1 MKRIEQVERC
11 LKKASSSGLT
21 AKDIALSL
29 GASRANISSDLN
41 QLCRE
46 GRATKSGTRPVYYH
60 PVLSPIQEDPTP
72 CPGDSSNAEDPF
84 AMMALRFPSMYHC
97 VEQAKAAALYPP
109 HGMNMLIRGA
119 TGVGKTTFARLI
131 YDYAVC
137 SHVLS
142 SSSPFVTF
150 NCADYADNPQLLVS
164 QLMGTVKGAYTGAE
178 EDREGLL
185 SQADGGI
192 LFLDEV
198 HRLPPQGQEMLF
210 TFIDRGVYRRLGES
224 AAEHR
229 AQVMLICATTEDPS
243 SALLRTFTRRIP
255 MVIEIPALC
264 ERSRKER
271 FSLIAGF
278 FLEESRRL
286 EMPLYI
292 SVNSIRGLLSYSCP
306 SNVGQLESDIKLLCA
321 GAYSR
326 LQGRQCGRMEV
337 TGRFLPDNI
346 REGMYTS
353 TSREEVWLPY
363 ISANRRFCVF
373 DAKTMPSTAIMPAKY
388 PFNQHAS
395 IYDAIDRRYAAL
407 SQQGCSETE
416 INDAI
421 AETIHKYFSDYTN
434 ETSSASIRF
443 AENVIDPKALQVA
456 DEILSLASKS
466 LERRFSDSIRFGL
479 AAHISGALSRA
490 KHGLPIRNSQLDEI
504 RRRHPREFSAALTGL
519 KTIQNHYST
528 DLPLDEAGFLALF
541 LMPFE
546 RHHASIP
553 LIVVIAHG
561 SATATSM
568 VETANYLQGA
578 DLAVGLNA
586 SLKETPSQV
595 YSRFVSLV
603 RDHMPQAGI
612 LLMIDMGSLSEFGE
626 SLTKDTGIPCKVLPL
641 VSTMHI
647 VEAERKASLG
657 YPLDDVYKA
666 AVSVNEILGPHLPVE
681 ALKASPAAY
690 QVSKAF
696 IVTVC
701 TTSEGGA
708 QMMKEIFDTR
718 LNYHNGFCETIALV
732 LHSQDDIRERLD
744 ALSKTGIVLCGA
756 STFTIDYSIPWYS
769 PTDVI
774 AGNAIQEI
782 QETIE
787 EALVISKTQDTLS
800 DLISSYPVRAAFPAY
815 LEAIRN
821 IQEASGRHL
830 NADTKV
836 GVLCHLAYLV
846 DRIKSDGSV
855 PLKTASGHADK
866 NSALYIAIMSNLHHM
881 EQQLG
886 IAIPQ
891 EEAEHIYAF
900 FSEENCRQS

>member
-1 MKRIEQVERC
+1 MKRIEQVESC
-11 LKKASSSGLT
+11 LKKADSSGLT

-29 GASRANISSDLN
+29 GAARANISSDLN

-46 GRATKSGTRPVYYH
+46 GRAIKTGTRPVYYH
-60 PVLSPIQEDPTP
+60 PVQSSAKKTAVPQSV
-72 CPGDSSNAEDPF
+72 DSAGAEDPF
-84 AMMALRFPSMYHC
+84 ALTALRFPSMYHC

-131 YDYAVC
+131 YDYSVY

-142 SSSPFVTF
+142 SDSPFITF

-164 QLMGTVKGAYTGAE
+164 QLMGSVKGAYTGAD

-185 SQADGGI
+185 AQANGGI

-224 AAEHR
+224 AAEHK

-243 SALLRTFTRRIP
+243 STLLKTFTRRIP

-264 ERSRKER
+264 ERTRKER

-278 FLEESRRL
+278 FLEESKRL
-286 EMPLYI
+286 NMPLYI

-306 SNVGQLESDIKLLCA
+306 SNIGQLKSDIKLLCA

-326 LQGRQCGRMEV
+326 LQSRQSDRMEV
-337 TGRFLPDNI
+337 TGRYLPDNI
-346 REGMYTS
+346 REGMYTA

-363 ISANRRFCVF
+363 ISSNRRFCVF
-373 DAKTMPSTAIMPAKY
+373 DAKTMPSTAIAPAQY
-388 PFNQHAS
+388 HLNQHAS
-395 IYDAIDRRYAAL
+395 IYDAIDRQYNAL
-407 SQQGCSETE
+407 SQQGCSEKE
-416 INDAI
+416 ISDAV
-421 AETIHKYFSDYTN
+421 AKTIHEYFGGYTN
-434 ETSSASIRF
+434 ESSSSNIRF
-443 AENVIDPKALQVA
+443 AENVIDPEALQVS
-456 DEILSLASKS
+456 DEILQMASKS

-479 AAHISGALSRA
+479 AAHISGAVSRIE
-490 KHGLPIRNSQLDEI
+490 HELPIRNPQLDEI
-504 RRRHPREFSAALTGL
+504 RKRHPREFSAALTGL
-519 KTIQNHYST
+519 KTIENHYSV

-541 LMPFE
+541 LMPLE

-561 SATATSM
+561 SSTATSM

-586 SLKETPSQV
+586 SLNETPSQV
-595 YSRFVSLV
+595 YTRFVSLV
-603 RDHMPQAGI
+603 RDHMPQAGV
-612 LLMIDMGSLSEFGE
+612 LLMVDMGSLSEFGE
-626 SLTKDTGIPCKVLPL
+626 SLTKDIGIPCKVLPL

-647 VEAERKASLG
+647 VEAERKVSLG
-657 YPLDDVYKA
+657 FSLDDVYKA

-681 ALKASPAAY
+681 APRTTPAAY

-708 QMMKEIFDTR
+708 QMMKDIFDTR
-718 LNYHNGFCETIALV
+718 LNYHNGFCETIALA
-732 LHSQDDIRERLD
+732 LRTQDDIRERLN

-756 STFTIDYSIPWYS
+756 STFSINYPIPWYS

-782 QETIE
+782 QEMIE

-800 DLISSYPVRAAFPAY
+800 DLISTYSVKAAFPAF
-815 LEAIRN
+815 LEMIHN
-821 IQEASGRHL
+821 IQQTSERYLS
-830 NADTKV
+830 ADTEV

-846 DRIKSDGSV
+846 DRIKSGGNI
-855 PLKTASGHADK
+855 PLEMPGKHADK
-866 NSALYIAIMSNLHHM
+866 SSALYIAIMTNLLYL